1 MKTYW
6 QYVKFL
12 LLVIPIFILH
22 YFLFQLPDL
31 KNEEQKFLISIPVLY
46 LVYFVLSTIII
57 IIVIKVS
64 KKNFDQVGMTF
75 MILTSVKMAVSF
87 FIVRPILSKSVE
99 NHIEKIN
106 FFAVFILFLTI
117 ETLITIR
124 LLNKKQ

>member
-64 KKNFDQVGMTF
+64 NKNFDQVGMTF
-75 MILTSVKMAVSF
+75 MILTSIKMGISF
-87 FIVRPILSKSVE
+87 FIVRPILSASDE
-99 NHIEKIN
+99 NNIEKIN
-106 FFAVFILFLTI
+106 FFGVFILFLII

>member
-6 QYVKFL
+6 QYIRFL
-12 LLVIPIFILH
+12 LLVLPIFILH

-31 KNEEQKFLISIPVLY
+31 KSEEQKFLISIPVLY
-46 LVYFVLSTIII
+46 LVYFILSTIII
-57 IIVIKVS
+57 SIVVKVS

-75 MILTSVKMAVSF
+75 MILTSVKMGISF
-87 FIVRPILSKSVE
+87 FIVRPILSASAE
-99 NHIEKIN
+99 NNIEKIN
-106 FFAVFILFLTI
+106 FFGIFILFLTI

>member
-6 QYVKFL
+6 QYVRFL

-64 KKNFDQVGMTF
+64 NKNFDQVGMTF
-75 MILTSVKMAVSF
+75 MILTSIKMGISF
-87 FIVRPILSKSVE
+87 FIVRPILSASDE
-99 NHIEKIN
+99 NNIEKIN
-106 FFAVFILFLTI
+106 FFGVFILFLII